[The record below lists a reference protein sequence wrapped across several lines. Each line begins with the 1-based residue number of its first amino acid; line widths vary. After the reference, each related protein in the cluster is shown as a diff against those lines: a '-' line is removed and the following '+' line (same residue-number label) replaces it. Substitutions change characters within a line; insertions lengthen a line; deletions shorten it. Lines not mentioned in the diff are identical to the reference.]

1 MKPMETFDLS
11 PIEQML
17 VNEGLLAQLQLLN
30 LNKPFTQR
38 QR

>member
-11 PIEQML
+11 PVEQKL
-17 VNEGLLAQLQLLN
+17 VNDGLLAQIQLFN
-30 LNKPFTQR
+30 PSKAFTQR